1 MENFIRPIKMGE
13 LKWGEFQMWEKV
25 IDAAVIIIT
34 EIAKELIKK
43 QD

>member
-1 MENFIRPIKMGE
+1 MGE
-13 LKWGEFQMWEKV
+13 LKMWEKI

-43 QD
+43 QG